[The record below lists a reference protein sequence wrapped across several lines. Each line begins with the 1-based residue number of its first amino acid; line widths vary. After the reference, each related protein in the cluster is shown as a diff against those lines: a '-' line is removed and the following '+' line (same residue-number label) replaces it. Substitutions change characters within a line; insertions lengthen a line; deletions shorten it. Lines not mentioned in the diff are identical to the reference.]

1 MPIYSR
7 IEGSKCVSLTLQAI
21 SAWLYAAANP
31 LRDGNAW
38 LELLM
43 RDDDTNLRLTAL
55 RLLEVRK
62 AYAGGGR

>member
-1 MPIYSR
+1 M
-7 IEGSKCVSLTLQAI
+7 SLTLQAI

>member
-1 MPIYSR
+1 M
-7 IEGSKCVSLTLQAI
+7 SLHPAGESCSDIGRLLA
-21 SAWLYAAANP
+21 LNDP
-31 LRDGNAW
+31 PAW